1 MIANKACV
9 RESGALF
16 HSPLFS
22 FEQAAVAN
30 LKTPHQLVRS
40 RPNFNRKMQTV
51 AALAVAMIFDESE
64 QEWVDRV
71 STPVVT
77 IAATLLIGL
86 FCYFLLILFMPLI
99 FGHQTA
105 AL

>member
-1 MIANKACV
+1 MIANKACA
-9 RESGALF
+9 RESWALF
-16 HSPLFS
+16 RSLPLS

-30 LKTPHQLVRS
+30 LKTLHQLVRS